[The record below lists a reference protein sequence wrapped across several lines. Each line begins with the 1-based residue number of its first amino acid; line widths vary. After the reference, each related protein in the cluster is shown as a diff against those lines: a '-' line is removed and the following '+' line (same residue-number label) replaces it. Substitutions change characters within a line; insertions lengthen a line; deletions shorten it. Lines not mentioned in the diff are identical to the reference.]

1 MVKKLQ
7 GTIKS
12 SQKTIQRVSKEL
24 AVFLATKLNEA
35 DPTPDYYFMHRTDGV
50 DMDFLNGF
58 LRAIKTKKPVFLFIT
73 ISDAIDSKSGTL
85 ILMGNQEDLDK
96 LANEIITSLEGKGN
110 CKNGRFQGKAM
121 NFKKIKDCEKLI
133 QKHFESK

>member
-1 MVKKLQ
+1 MQ
-7 GTIKS
+7 ATIKS

-24 AVFLATKLNEA
+24 AVSIAEKLNQA

-58 LRAIKTKKPVFLFIT
+58 LRALKTKKSVFIFIT

-85 ILMGNQEDLDK
+85 ILMGNQEDLDE
-96 LANEIITSLEGKGN
+96 LANEIITNLDGKGN
-110 CKNGRFQGKAM
+110 CKNGRFQGKAN

-133 QKHFESK
+133 KKHFESKK